1 MSPHIRRA
9 FTLIELLVVTAIIA
23 VLIGLLLP
31 AVQKVREA
39 AARSTCSDN
48 LRQIALAAH
57 NYESTYTVLPPGYL
71 GPVPEVEPTAAGL
84 AIGKN
89 QSVGLLVFL
98 LPYLEQENLLRQL
111 EAARGPA
118 WNMDLRYSNQSP
130 APKPA
135 PWYAV
140 IGPHPVQQVAAT
152 PVKTFRCPSATPDLA
167 VAAIFHFHQNH
178 YVNGQVSYS
187 HDDTRPGMN
196 MTRPGGTNYLGV
208 AGMGQGMAPWWKKY
222 EGVFCN
228 RTRTTFLGIPDGTS
242 NTLLIGET
250 CGLLFYSKLNSYNGA
265 PDNEFLPH
273 EYPPAEHGWVASG
286 ALITDMGLAHGAW
299 SSRFQFS
306 SNHPG
311 VVQFALADGSVR
323 QLRSAGT
330 NNRPAND
337 GTGGNREWWLLQA
350 MAGKADGEVGDPAA
364 PGN

>member
-1 MSPHIRRA
+1 MSSRIRRA
-9 FTLIELLVVTAIIA
+9 FTLIELLVVIAIIA
-23 VLIGLLLP
+23 ILIGLLLP

-39 AARSTCSDN
+39 AARISCSNN
-48 LRQIALAAH
+48 LKQIALAAH
-57 NYESTYTVLPPGYL
+57 NYESAHRALPPGYL
-71 GPVPEVEPTAAGL
+71 GPVPEVDPPNGPPHFQ
-84 AIGKN
+84 N
-89 QSVGLLVFL
+89 QFVGLLVYL
-98 LPYLEQENLLRQL
+98 LPYVEQESLLRQL
-111 EAARGPA
+111 EATRGPA
-118 WNMDLRYSNQSP
+118 WSMDLRYSNQSP

-152 PVKTFRCPSATPDLA
+152 PVKTFRCPAATPDLA
-167 VAAIFHFHQNH
+167 EAAIFRFHQHH
-178 YVNGQVSYS
+178 YVNGQVSYG
-187 HDDTRPGMN
+187 HDETRPGMN

-273 EYPPAEHGWVASG
+273 EYPPAEHGWVTSG
-286 ALITDMGLAHGAW
+286 SLITDMGLAHGPW

-323 QLRSAGT
+323 GLRSAGT
-330 NNRPAND
+330 NNRAAND

-350 MAGKADGEVGDPAA
+350 MAGKDDGEVIDP
-364 PGN
+364 